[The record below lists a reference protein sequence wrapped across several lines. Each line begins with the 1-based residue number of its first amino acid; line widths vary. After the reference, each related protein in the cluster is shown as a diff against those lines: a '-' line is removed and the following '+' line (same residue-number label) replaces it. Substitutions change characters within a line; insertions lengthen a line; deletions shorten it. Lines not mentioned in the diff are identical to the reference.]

1 MSLTKVS
8 FSMIEGAF
16 VNVLDYGA
24 TGDGVTDD
32 TAAIQAAID
41 VASQTGRTV
50 FFPAGTY
57 IATPATALPWEGT
70 PIGEGL
76 MTTAFVMRSNM
87 SVCGEIG
94 SVIKLANNCSTLAT
108 PKRLALFFTNSQLS
122 NVEFSGLIFDMN
134 GVNNRISP
142 SAPASFNRYTQA
154 AIHVSGTISGVAAR
168 IDNAIVENC
177 QFLNTAGVTCIGLAQ
192 SNSAGVVLGKNWK
205 IVNNLFKNNGLD
217 TNDHSSIYAWAD
229 DVLCEGNTFTAD
241 TMFPNGISGN
251 SGTLVAYEV
260 HGSNQRFVNN
270 NISNYYQGMW
280 VGVNLTSAVENVVIA
295 NNTMAPLNFVG
306 VDFFT
311 YDAAGTQINKI
322 LIDGNTIGLDDTV
335 PSGTVPDFKAAVQ
348 MNVPYGISNVQISN
362 NLCSKTGTVKAS
374 AFSAIAI
381 YGAVATEQHDNI
393 VIKNNH
399 AVGFAQ
405 GVRIQTSTTSPT
417 NGIGYIEV
425 SNNSFINFTPQGA
438 FTATFG
444 VSTSG
449 TSPIDVLVLD
459 GNAYVDTS
467 AVPAFQYGTFLSG
480 VITELSVNSQTFYG
494 LTIADSFESGLLVT
508 TRQGSFDKLS
518 FTPVWKSGGVAV
530 TLGDGT
536 VQGVYTIKGAQ
547 ITVNARITVG
557 STTVFTAGALSL
569 DLPVVSAITGM
580 QYFGNWRIV
589 DSSATLFYLGTS
601 EIDGTASSLTLQVS
615 GGTFATT
622 TSPITLATGDVV
634 SVQITYNS

>member
-32 TAAIQAAID
+32 TAAIQDAID
-41 VASQTGRTV
+41 AASQTGRTV

-87 SVCGEIG
+87 SVYGEIG
-94 SVIKLANNCSTLAT
+94 SIIKLANNCSTLAT

-122 NVEFSGLIFDMN
+122 NVQFCGLIFDMN
-134 GVNNRISP
+134 GLNNRISP
-142 SAPASFNRYTQA
+142 SAPSSYNTYTQA
-154 AIHVSGTISGVAAR
+154 AIHVTGTIDGVAAR
-168 IDNAIVENC
+168 IDNALVENC

-205 IVNNLFKNNGLD
+205 ILNNLFKNNGLD
-217 TNDHSSIYAWAD
+217 TNDHSSIFAWAD
-229 DVLCEGNTFTAD
+229 NVLCEGNTFTAD

-260 HGSNQRFVNN
+260 HGANQRFVNN

-280 VGVNLTSAVENVVIA
+280 VGVNLTSAVENVIIA
-295 NNTMAPLNFVG
+295 NNTMTPLNFVG
-306 VDFFT
+306 IDFFT
-311 YDAAGTQINKI
+311 YDAAGSQINKI
-322 LIDGNTIGLDDTV
+322 LIDGNTIGLDDTI
-335 PSGTVPDFKAAVQ
+335 PSGTIPDFKTAVQ

-362 NLCSKTGTVKAS
+362 NICSKTGTTKAS

-399 AVGFAQ
+399 AAGFAQ

-425 SNNSFINFTPQGA
+425 SDNSFINFTPQGA
-438 FTATFG
+438 FTTTFG

-480 VITELSVNSQTFYG
+480 VITELSVDSQKFYG

-536 VQGVYTIKGAQ
+536 VQGVYAIKGAQ

-569 DLPVVSAITGM
+569 DLPIVSAIAGV

-601 EIDGTASSLTLQVS
+601 QIDGTASSLTLQVS

-622 TSPITLATGDVV
+622 TSPVTLATGDVI